1 MPPGRAAKDADS
13 ATHDVTTT
21 QALPRLII
29 LQRYVL
35 QADPAAKLLVPV
47 AAPPGDKPA
56 RFISE
61 TLRLLGIPRWVAP
74 GSTVLLP
81 LGASA
86 APCGCSCPPSLHPHL
101 TPPSPHPHPAR
112 AGSRRRRTTPRWRR
126 AGTAA
131 LLRHT

>member
-1 MPPGRAAKDADS
+1 M
-13 ATHDVTTT
+13 TTT

-56 RFISE
+56 RFISD

-74 GSTVLLP
+74 GSTIASLRVLLP
-81 LGASA
+81 LRVGAY
-86 APCGCSCPPSLHPHL
+86 APL
-101 TPPSPHPHPAR
+101 TPPSPHPRPAR
-112 AGSRRRRTTPRWRR
+112 AGSKRRRTTPRWGRV
-126 AGTAA
+126 GTAA

>member
-86 APCGCSCPPSLHPHL
+86 APCGCSCPPPSLHPHL
-101 TPPSPHPHPAR
+101 TLAR